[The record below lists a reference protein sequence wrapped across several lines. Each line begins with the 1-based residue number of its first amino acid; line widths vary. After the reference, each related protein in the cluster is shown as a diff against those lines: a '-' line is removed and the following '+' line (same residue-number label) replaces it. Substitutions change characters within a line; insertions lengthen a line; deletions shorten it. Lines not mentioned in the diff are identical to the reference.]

1 MQGHQHQLSAY
12 ELERQ
17 QRIADNKAKMMEI
30 GVAEARD
37 QLLAVSEQADATSSC
52 SGSSNGSSRSSSN
65 GSSRSSG
72 RSGNKCCGISMLAVQ
87 RCIKCI
93 VAWRLSL
100 SEVYPVELG

>member
-17 QRIADNKAKMMEI
+17 QRIAENKAKMMEI

-52 SGSSNGSSRSSSN
+52 SGSSN